1 MIVMICMMVV
11 MLTIPLIYICM
22 MVKNED
28 DQGLQRWCIMLE
40 SRFHLIQFASGEE
53 SKVNARIRQVAIPTP
68 SEMYQ
73 TRFFLI
79 CD

>member
-1 MIVMICMMVV
+1 MYDGRHVDDSVD
-11 MLTIPLIYICM
+11 ICM

-53 SKVNARIRQVAIPTP
+53 SKVNDRIRQVAIPTP

-73 TRFFLI
+73 TRCFLI
-79 CD
+79 CDLLSC